1 MIMPNIHNTMKA
13 VDAALNHAD
22 IMAEIEAQKI
32 EVSTYKYS
40 LRLQFWAALLLI
52 DENMLQESR
61 KVFASKLR
69 EIAAES
75 EEWEE

>member
-1 MIMPNIHNTMKA
+1 MNGTIQNTMKA
-13 VDAALNHAD
+13 VEAALNHAD

-52 DENMLQESR
+52 DENMSQESR
-61 KVFASKLR
+61 KVFANKLR
-69 EIAAES
+69 EIATES